1 MKYNGKDFADIS
13 PYVGNMYQL
22 FGTRRYQLTEGESNG
37 CRCIDVRT
45 GSGLEYTVVCDRGLD
60 ISLAA
65 YKGTNL
71 VFLTQNSEANPAYYN
86 PHASEWLRTFTAGL
100 LTTCGP
106 QNLSSPCEDNGEE
119 LGLHGRWSSLCAKQ
133 VCEFVDT
140 EKGEIRISGTLNDAV
155 TMGNKLSI
163 RRNIS
168 SQIGKSVI
176 VIDDEIKNEGS
187 RPAPL
192 NVLYHINFGYPFLDE
207 NTQIEIPSKSFCGYN
222 EYTNERI
229 DEIATIKKPYS
240 YACEKNYLHTFDG
253 GLVTARVYNPT
264 LCGGLN
270 VYIKFNS
277 EVLPYMTQW
286 VLEDYKDYVLAIEP
300 ANVPCESR
308 NKLRE
313 KGMLPEIAP
322 GETKKFHVEIEIAS
336 EKA

>member
-1 MKYNGKDFADIS
+1 MKFNGKDFADIS

-22 FGTRRYQLTEGESNG
+22 FGTRHYQLTEGASNG

-65 YKGTNL
+65 YKGINL
-71 VFLTQNSEANPAYYN
+71 VFLTQNAESNPSNYN
-86 PHASEWLRTFTAGL
+86 PHDSEWLRTFSAGL

-106 QNLSSPCEDNGEE
+106 RNLGSPCEDNGEE
-119 LGLHGRWSSLCAKQ
+119 LGLHGRWSSLSAKQ
-133 VCEFVDT
+133 VNDFVDT
-140 EKGEIRISGTLNDAV
+140 DKGEIRISGTLNDAV
-155 TMGNKLSI
+155 TMGHKLSI
-163 RRNIS
+163 RRTIS
-168 SQIGKSVI
+168 SQIGQSVI

-187 RPAPL
+187 RPEPL

-207 NTQIEIPSKSFCGYN
+207 NTKIEIPSKTSCGYD

-229 DEIATIKKPYS
+229 SEISSMKKPYA
-240 YACEKNYLHTFDG
+240 YANEKNYLHTFDG
-253 GLVTARVYNPT
+253 GQITAKVYNPT
-264 LCGGLN
+264 LFGGLS
-270 VYIKFNS
+270 VYIQFNS

-308 NKLRE
+308 NILR
-313 KGMLPEIAP
+313 KKSIFPEIAP
-322 GETKKFHVEIEIAS
+322 GETKKFHVEIKIAS
-336 EKA
+336 DEA